1 MRHIVSTLAF
11 FLLVS
16 AAIASEPNAYSLDVD
31 VTPTQQT
38 GVYMC
43 KATVTDLA
51 SGDVIFAP
59 AIQLK
64 ADSPAAASGADG
76 DLSAEFTVSVDSA
89 ASRVTAQVRVTRAG
103 KVIAAQ
109 KSSVAVR

>member
-1 MRHIVSTLAF
+1 MRRVFPALAL
-11 FLLVS
+11 FLLAAVS
-16 AAIASEPNAYSLDVD
+16 AASESNAYSLDVD
-31 VTPTQQT
+31 VTPTPQP

-51 SGDVIFAP
+51 SGEVIFAP

-64 ADSPAAASGADG
+64 AGSPAAASAADG

-89 ASRVTAQVRVTRAG
+89 ASRVRAQVSVTRAG
-103 KVIAAQ
+103 KLVAAQ
-109 KSSVAVR
+109 KSSVTVR